1 MIITFIFF
9 QWHLAE
15 CLSAR
20 HCSRNWKI
28 HWEQERHVYGVPEP
42 TVWCLHHTETGLCWG
57 LKQVTGRYR
66 IQDLHLD
73 LDVGVREGARK
84 MQYLMW
90 NQVWQSRKGKAFRA
104 VGTAPVMAWKQSK
117 STCLGKNS
125 EWMNQGRSGMR
136 HSVSGVFREFQVGK
150 DIIIVAF
157 YYWYLKIL

>member
-1 MIITFIFF
+1 MTQLKTIALKMLLVLSFKINILTILFPCCHPLLWTVHGSYLIIA
-9 QWHLAE
+9 W
-15 CLSAR
+15 SATWSV
-20 HCSRNWKI
+20 HDS
-28 HWEQERHVYGVPEP
+28 HVISA
-42 TVWCLHHTETGLCWG
+42 W
-57 LKQVTGRYR
+57 TGRYR

-157 YYWYLKIL
+157 YYW